1 METISERLKQKRS
14 ELNLTQAELAEK
26 AGIKQQSIQQIESG
40 ATKRPRFL
48 FEIASA
54 LQCEPSW
61 LLYGTPTTK
70 AA

>member
-61 LLYGTPTTK
+61 LLYGKPTTK

>member
-54 LQCEPSW
+54 LQCDPSW
-61 LLYGTPTTK
+61 LLYGNLTHK

>member
-1 METISERLKQKRS
+1 METISERLKQRRS

-61 LLYGTPTTK
+61 LLYGNQTTK

>member
-61 LLYGTPTTK
+61 LLYGPPTTK

>member
-1 METISERLKQKRS
+1 MQTISERIKQKRA

-48 FEIASA
+48 FEIADA
-54 LQCEPSW
+54 LQCDPSW
-61 LLYGTPTTK
+61 LLYGK
-70 AA
+70 SVNQAA

>member
-48 FEIASA
+48 LEIASA
-54 LQCEPSW
+54 LQCDPSW
-61 LLYGTPTTK
+61 LLYGK
-70 AA
+70 LSHHAA

>member
-14 ELNLTQAELAEK
+14 ELNMTQAKLAEK
-26 AGIKQQSIQQIESG
+26 AGIRQQSIQQIESG

-48 FEIASA
+48 FEIAVA
-54 LQCEPSW
+54 LNCEPSW
-61 LLYGTPTTK
+61 LLYGKLGSK

>member
-61 LLYGTPTTK
+61 LLYGNPTTK